1 MTESK
6 NANLIYVDVVII
18 GGGAAGLW
26 LLDDLVRDG
35 YNAVLLEAFELGSGQ
50 TIASQGIIHGGLKY
64 TLTGMLNSSAKQIR
78 EMPGLWRS
86 CMTGD
91 AKPDLTHTRVRS
103 EFCYLWRTESLKSR
117 FGMVGAK
124 VGLVVKPNKLDKADW
139 PEALRD
145 FPGEVFRLDEQVI
158 AADSF
163 IADLAKQHESRIL
176 KIDVENGFR
185 LGFGGP
191 SPSPKQPFV
200 ELRDNATR
208 RVIEIECN
216 TIVLTAGRGNAMLRQ
231 KLGLKTDVMQRRPL
245 HMTMVRGR
253 DLPFICGHC
262 VDGSKTRVTIT
273 ADHDS
278 QGRVVWQ
285 VGGQVSEVGV
295 NMTEAELLKHVK
307 SELHEA
313 LPGVDLS
320 NAEFATYKVDRAEL
334 GTGGSR
340 PDDATILQDGPII
353 TAWPT
358 KLALAPRLSEMIRA
372 KLSRPI
378 DAAETLSD
386 GVSGDAALQALAD
399 WPRPEVAKPL
409 WETTETWIPASSV

>member
-1 MTESK
+1 MSVSN
-6 NANLIYVDVVII
+6 NASHPIHVDIIVI

-26 LLDDLVRDG
+26 LLDDLVRAG
-35 YNAVLLEAFELGSGQ
+35 YNAILLEAFELGSGQ
-50 TIASQGIIHGGLKY
+50 TVASQGIIHGGLKY

-86 CMTGD
+86 CMQGE

-103 EFCYLWRTESLKSR
+103 EHCYLWRTESLKSR

-139 PEALRD
+139 PDALQSC
-145 FPGEVFRLDEQVI
+145 PGEVFRLDEQVI

-176 KIDVENGFR
+176 KIDAENGLNFAPGDPQR
-185 LGFGGP
+185 IDVKLDYEGR
-191 SPSPKQPFV
+191 KLLILTDV
-200 ELRDNATR
+200 
-208 RVIEIECN
+208 V
-216 TIVLTAGRGNAMLRQ
+216 VLTAGRGNAMLRE
-231 KLGLKTDVMQRRPL
+231 KLGPSTPVMQRRPL

-334 GTGGSR
+334 GTGGAR

-372 KLSRPI
+372 CPKLKNHSPSG
-378 DAAETLSD
+378 ASLSEEEKK
-386 GVSGDAALQALAD
+386 LLAD
-399 WPRPEVAKPL
+399 WPRPQVAKPL